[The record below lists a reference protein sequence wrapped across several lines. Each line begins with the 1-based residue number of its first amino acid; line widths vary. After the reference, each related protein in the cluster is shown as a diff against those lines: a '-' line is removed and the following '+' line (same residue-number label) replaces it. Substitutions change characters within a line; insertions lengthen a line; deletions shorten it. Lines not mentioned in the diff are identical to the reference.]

1 MSQSPSH
8 PSVAELTAF
17 SVGQLSEEAAASVEY
32 HIVEC
37 QPCCNTL
44 LELSSNDTFVGL
56 LQDCKEQV
64 NGVTLDL
71 PIVGLSDEDG
81 LEREL
86 QSALDEQKRYEIIGL
101 IGKGGMGKVF
111 KARHRMM
118 ERTVALKVI
127 NAKLMYNPE
136 AVERFHR
143 EVKTAARLSHP
154 NIVTAYDA
162 EQADGIHFLV
172 MEYVEGVNLAEW
184 VVKNKLLSIAE
195 VCEYARQAAEGLQ
208 YAHERGMVHRDI
220 KPHNLMRTSTGTIK
234 ILDFGLAALAEK
246 SLPSTGADALAHVG
260 LTSYGSI
267 MGTPDFISPEQAAD
281 AHQADIRS
289 DIYSLGATLYFLLC
303 GQPPFADGSV
313 AEKLKRHA
321 ETMPP
326 SLSQLRSDV
335 TQELSDVISRM
346 LSKHPNDRFQTPQE
360 VTIALAPFAVQKID
374 EQRAAENVSGQKV
387 KPLKKI
393 PRWPSSVFIALASAA
408 LFLILAGVIYV
419 TTDQGTLVVD
429 SIDGMVDVRIRK
441 VSNAEGQQG
450 LEVEVIDTKTGSNIV
465 RLPSGKY
472 EVSLVGDSNAYK
484 LSNGGFT
491 LSRGDSVVVEVY
503 RDSTTEVSP
512 ASQSKPSMTQP
523 SMAQQT
529 LLSQGSDLT
538 AEAVKELEAK
548 TLADPNDC
556 ESRLQL
562 LGFYSGASILSPEF
576 RQKYAD
582 LVIWLIANFPESE
595 AAGSSYSHIHA
606 SIDPSGYLKAKN
618 LWLKKM
624 STHGEDTIVLSNAA
638 NFFLQSDSKTA
649 EELLKKAQAL
659 EPDNIDWCNQL
670 GQLYRLGLIGQV
682 SAKKRKEL
690 ATNALMQFERS
701 ISLQGESNI
710 SSSTLV
716 DLAKASFDAGEIEKA
731 KKYAEQG
738 LHSGE
743 GNAVH
748 SGNIVLGRLALKN
761 GKIDEAG
768 KYLIAAGNTSGSP
781 NLGSFGP
788 NMQLAKDLLKIGQ
801 KQVVLEYFELCKN
814 FWEKNTL
821 EKWTEVV
828 KNGGIPDFGPNIY
841 H

>member
-17 SVGQLSEEAAASVEY
+17 SVGQLSEDAAASVEC

-56 LQDCKEQV
+56 LQDCNEQV
-64 NGVTLDL
+64 NGATLDL
-71 PIVGLSDEDG
+71 PSVSLSNEVG

-86 QSALDEQKRYEIIGL
+86 QFALDEQKRYEIIGL
-101 IGKGGMGKVF
+101 LGKGGMGKVF

-154 NIVTAYDA
+154 NIVAAYDA

-172 MEYVEGVNLAEW
+172 MEFVEGVNLAEW
-184 VVKNKLLSIAE
+184 VNKDKPLHIAE
-195 VCEYARQAAEGLQ
+195 ACEYARQVAVGLQ

-220 KPHNLMRTSTGTIK
+220 KPQNLMRTSNGMIK
-234 ILDFGLAALAEK
+234 ILDFGLASLGENSIPTGEAEESRQN
-246 SLPSTGADALAHVG
+246 SLTAF
-260 LTSYGSI
+260 GSI

-289 DIYSLGATLYFLLC
+289 DIYSLGATLHFLLC
-303 GQPPFADGSV
+303 GQAPFAHGSV
-313 AEKLKRHA
+313 AEKIKSHA
-321 ETMPP
+321 ETNPQP
-326 SLSQLRSDV
+326 LALLRSDV
-335 TQELSDVISRM
+335 TQELSDIVSRM
-346 LSKHPNDRFQTPQE
+346 MSKNPDDRFQSPQD
-360 VTIALAPFAVQKID
+360 VATALAPFSKQGEVK
-374 EQRAAENVSGQKV
+374 ELFENKLVNSTRS
-387 KPLKKI
+387 
-393 PRWPSSVFIALASAA
+393 PRFPSSMSIALATAA
-408 LFLILAGVIYV
+408 LGLTLAGVFYV
-419 TTDQGTLVVD
+419 NTDQGVLVVE
-429 SIDGMVDVRIRK
+429 SIDENVTIQIKKAQNSNNDQGIEMRVVDTV
-441 VSNAEGQQG
+441 
-450 LEVEVIDTKTGSNIV
+450 TGSEVV

-472 EVSLVGDSNAYK
+472 EISLVGDSNEYK
-484 LSNGGFT
+484 LSKGGFT
-491 LSRGDSVVVEVY
+491 LARGDNVVVKAT
-503 RDSTTEVSP
+503 RNSTNEASP
-512 ASQSKPSMTQP
+512 ASQSKLSMTLP
-523 SMAQQT
+523 AMAQQA
-529 LLSQGSDLT
+529 LLSKGSELT

-548 TLADPNDC
+548 TLADPHDC

-562 LGFYSGASILSPEF
+562 LGFYSSASILSPEF

-595 AAGSSYSHIHA
+595 GAGSTYSHIDA

-618 LWLKKM
+618 LWLKQI
-624 STHGEDTIVLSNAA
+624 SVHGEDTSVLSNAA
-638 NFFLQSDSKTA
+638 KFFLQSDRKTT
-649 EELLKKAQAL
+649 EELLKIAQAL
-659 EPDNIDWCNQL
+659 EPDNIDWCDQL

-690 ATNALMQFERS
+690 ATNALLQFERS
-701 ISLQGESNI
+701 MSLQGESNA

-716 DLAKASFDAGEIEKA
+716 DLAKASFEAGEIEKA
-731 KKYAEQG
+731 KKYAERA
-738 LHSGE
+738 LHSE
-743 GNAVH
+743 TGNAIH
-748 SGNIVLGRLALKN
+748 SGNIILGRLALKD

-768 KYLIAAGNTSGSP
+768 KYLIAAGKTSGSP

-788 NMQLAKDLLKIGQ
+788 NMLLAKALLESGQ

-814 FWEKNTL
+814 FWDRTTL
-821 EKWTEVV
+821 EKWSEVV